1 MAKKPLK
8 YNEAVDELNS
18 ILDDLQSER
27 VDVDEVSVKVKRAVE
42 LIKLCREKIS
52 KTESEVRKIGSGSS
66 YCRKTKKG
74 MHFCRRACG

>member
-8 YNEAVDELNS
+8 YNEAVDELNN

-27 VDVDEVSVKVKRAVE
+27 IDVDEVSVKVKRAVE

-52 KTESEVRKIGSGSS
+52 KTESEVRKIV
-66 YCRKTKKG
+66 KDFEKEPQK
-74 MHFCRRACG
+74 